1 MNLNLIKMRD
11 LILLLIAILLFQFHS
26 TITQYNIAKVVV
38 ENTIN
43 NIYYK
48 SCVL

>member
-1 MNLNLIKMRD
+1 MRD

-26 TITQYNIAKVVV
+26 SITQYNIAKIIIAK
-38 ENTIN
+38 TSIN

-48 SCVL
+48 NYCVL